1 MSDVTPSGHPRHS
14 ILAQDRRTRR
24 RNAAERPFRYYGLGA
39 VVIGLLALAMLLS
52 SILMN
57 GLSSF
62 QQTYIQLEVPLS
74 AEVFDPAGIAIPT
87 TSPA

>member
-1 MSDVTPSGHPRHS
+1 M
-14 ILAQDRRTRR
+14 
-24 RNAAERPFRYYGLGA
+24 
-39 VVIGLLALAMLLS
+39 VIGLLALAMLLS

-74 AEVFDPAGIAIPT
+74 AEVFDPAGIAIPA